1 MPLLRRDVWL
11 FALLGWDPTWHRR
24 VPRRIRNA
32 WTAALWVLGMS
43 VGATAVIGGAYAPPS
58 VSWLLL
64 AVMSLGLGALSVVQ
78 YLVRHEIM
86 TRLDVEQDHRAARQ
100 IQARLLPS
108 ALPVLDGID
117 LAGHY
122 EPFSLVGGDY
132 YDARRLDDGRLLIVM
147 ADVSGKGAA
156 AALLTANVQA
166 LLQFAHLRQEP
177 PDAVISRINEH
188 LCRHTEPNRFV
199 TMVMAIYEG
208 DARTISFVNAGHTPP
223 VAVTADGAT
232 ITLDP
237 TGPALG
243 MFEAASWQSRD
254 VVIPLG
260 TTVLFYTDG
269 LSERTNAADEQF
281 GIDGIRRVL
290 ARQDG
295 RAAADIVRAVIAGVE
310 RFAAG
315 HPADDDTALLVFRSG

>member
-11 FALLGWDPTWHRR
+11 FALLGWDPTWQRR

-43 VGATAVIGGAYAPPS
+43 VGATAVVGGAYAPPA

-64 AVMSLGLGALSVVQ
+64 AVMSIGLGALSVVQ
-78 YLVRHEIM
+78 YLVRREIM

-108 ALPVLDGID
+108 TLPAVDGAD

-166 LLQFAHLRQEP
+166 LLQFAHLRQESP
-177 PDAVISRINEH
+177 EAVISRINEH
-188 LCRHTEPNRFV
+188 LCRYTESNRFV
-199 TMVMAIYEG
+199 TLVMAIY
-208 DARTISFVNAGHTPP
+208 DDISRTMTFVNAGHTPP
-223 VAVTADGAT
+223 LGVTAKGDT
-232 ITLDP
+232 ITFDP

-243 MFEAASWQSRD
+243 MFEAASWQRRD
-254 VVIPLG
+254 VVIPAG

-269 LSERTNAADEQF
+269 LSERTNAADEQYGLE
-281 GIDGIRRVL
+281 GITRVL
-290 ARQDG
+290 ARQAG
-295 RAAADIVRAVIAGVE
+295 RGAAETMRGVIADVE

-315 HPADDDTALLVFRSG
+315 HPAEDDTALLILRS